1 MKKPASTLAR
11 FLSAIVGL
19 LVGGI
24 VGMLAL
30 YFLMLLVGSD
40 FGLDNV
46 RPGGILGG
54 ILGLLLGLR
63 FPDNFA
69 WLGLP
74 F

>member
-1 MKKPASTLAR
+1 
-11 FLSAIVGL
+11 
-19 LVGGI
+19 
-24 VGMLAL
+24 MLAL
-30 YFLMLLVGSD
+30 YFLVLLVRSY